1 MGRSKKLFFTIQL
14 VLLLFLFAPRASL
27 SLSSPSVDAVSSLFR
42 EYIGAEFKGVRFSDV
57 PIHPGVEFHFILS
70 FAIDYDSSSSP
81 SPTNGRFNIFWD
93 TNNLTPAQ
101 VASVKS
107 GNSKVKVAVSLG
119 GASVGDGR
127 NVYFSPSDPDSWVSN
142 AVSSLTAIIKQYHL
156 DGIDIDY
163 ESFKADPN
171 TFAECIGRLI
181 STLKSRGIISFAS
194 IAPFADD
201 GVQNHYLALWS
212 RYGHLI
218 DYVNFQ
224 FYAYDAGTSVS
235 QFISYFNE
243 QSQNYGGGKV
253 LVSFISDGSG
263 GLSPADGFFTACGR
277 LKSEGK
283 LHGIFVW
290 CADDS
295 KAEGFKYEK
304 QSQALLAISH

>member
-1 MGRSKKLFFTIQL
+1 MGQSKKLSFIVQL
-14 VLLLFLFAPRASL
+14 VLLLFHFAPQAL
-27 SLSSPSVDAVSSLFR
+27 SQSGLYR

-70 FAIDYDSSSSP
+70 FAIDYDSSP
-81 SPTNGRFNIFWD
+81 SPTNGRFNVFWD
-93 TNNLTPAQ
+93 TGNLTPAQ
-101 VASVKS
+101 VASIKS

-119 GASVGDGR
+119 GASVGNG
-127 NVYFSPSDPDSWVSN
+127 NTVYFSPSDPDSWVSN
-142 AVSSLTAIIKQYHL
+142 AVSSLTAIIQQYHL

-163 ESFKADPN
+163 ESFKADPD

-181 STLKSRGIISFAS
+181 STLKSRGVISFAS
-194 IAPFADD
+194 IAPYADD
-201 GVQNHYLALWS
+201 AVQSHYLALWS
-212 RYGHLI
+212 KYGHLI

-224 FYAYDAGTSVS
+224 FYAYDAGTTVS
-235 QFISYFNE
+235 QFIGYFNE
-243 QSQNYGGGKV
+243 QSRNYGGGKV

-263 GLSPADGFFTACGR
+263 GLSPGGGFFTACRR

-283 LHGIFVW
+283 LHGIFAW

-304 QSQALLAISH
+304 KSQALLAISP